1 MIGKYVD
8 YKPTV
13 ETFTDHTDMAKSGD
27 GSNVELSTEE
37 NLKWRILFIEDNKLI
52 LISDTATEEK
62 MSLGAPTGF
71 NNGVLLL
78 NNACKTMYSNNSLG
92 AIGRNLNLEDI
103 EKESS
108 FDKFSYVN
116 PNNDQT
122 YGDEETLFRE
132 ENMAPGP
139 MVSAYEETIATN
151 GIKGE
156 YSLSEQEEYIYEEE
170 ADIFPGLFE
179 NLQEQKGMVTYYE
192 FQITQDTMYKPIY
205 AKLFSADTDYW
216 LSTRFYGNYS
226 CGINYISDNSLNL
239 ANSFNIS
246 EPDTW
251 NIFYLLINVGLF
263 QTISTSASTRSLRPV
278 VEIDLSLVDVGL
290 TGNGESENPYSIAP
304 KA

>member
-156 YSLSEQEEYIYEEE
+156 YSLSEQEEYIVGGNEQL
-170 ADIFPGLFE
+170 PGVFE
-179 NLQEQKGMVTYYE
+179 DSQEQKGMISYYE
-192 FQITQDTMYKPIY
+192 FQITQDTMHQPIY
-205 AKLFSADTDYW
+205 AELFGADVDYW
-216 LSTRFYGNYS
+216 LSTRFYGNYGY
-226 CGINYISDNSLNL
+226 GINYISDNTLNL
-239 ANSFNIS
+239 NSDFNILN
-246 EPDTW
+246 PTTY
-251 NIFYLLINVGLF
+251 NVFFFTLLGQYTPAF
-263 QTISTSASTRSLRPV
+263 TRSLRPV